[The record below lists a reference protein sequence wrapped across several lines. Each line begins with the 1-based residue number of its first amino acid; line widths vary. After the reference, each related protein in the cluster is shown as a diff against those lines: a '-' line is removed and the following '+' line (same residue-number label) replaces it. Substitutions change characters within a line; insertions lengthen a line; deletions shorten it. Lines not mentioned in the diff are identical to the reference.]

1 MKLQSENRGF
11 TLIEL
16 LVVIAIVSILASFL
30 VPAIAKAK
38 DRAKQLTCL
47 SNMHQLGLAVQMYG
61 SDFGFFPPSWSGDS
75 DWSYTLKPYLEK
87 VGNLY
92 SDPNERSPII
102 VCPARTM
109 STATLQPTY
118 AANKGVM
125 ASTPEGIPLCPID
138 HLRRPAEIIVMADA
152 TQDGSAGGIC
162 YAGFDF
168 GFGPDWTSTG
178 NPTDAELI
186 VNSGDVDNGTAG
198 QNVRYRHLGS
208 ANFLFADGHAGSIG
222 KDQLKQRNVMMN
234 Y

>member
-1 MKLQSENRGF
+1 MKRRRENRGF

-16 LVVIAIVSILASFL
+16 LVVTAIVAILASFL

-47 SNMHQLGLAVQMYG
+47 SNLHQLGLAVHMYG
-61 SDFGFFPPSWSGDS
+61 SDFGFFPPCWTGAS

-87 VGNLY
+87 VGTLY

-102 VCPARTM
+102 VCPSRTLV
-109 STATLQPTY
+109 TATLQPTY

-125 ASTPEGIPLCPID
+125 ASTPEGIALCPID
-138 HLRRPAEIIVMADA
+138 HLRRPSEIIIMADA
-152 TQDGSAGGIC
+152 TQDASVGGAC

-168 GFGPDWTSTG
+168 GFAPSWTSTG
-178 NPTDAELI
+178 NPTDSEL
-186 VNSGDVDNGTAG
+186 VVSSGDADNGGIG

-208 ANFLFADGHAGSIG
+208 ANFLYADGHAGSIG
-222 KDQLKQRNVMMN
+222 KDQLKQKNVMMN